1 MRKGLICKTAVF
13 AIALLILLTSV
24 PSTTISGKSNMH
36 TPEQFDD
43 TVEISV
49 NFPGLKGVKNYTIRI
64 TREKYEEL
72 CRVFNNTMKALQ
84 NAETEREACEI
95 FNETI
100 LKLREIGIISPAID
114 IARLQKMVTGNYL
127 RDIHQDR
134 ILKIMEKLNLTEKS
148 DNVLCLVCG
157 AASNTFKMDFSNRIY
172 DMLVRM
178 PSFLIALML
187 YMLAEISSESESPL
201 LFSLSTLSY
210 ALSIPFFILF
220 LIPLSG
226 PVSLLGTICL
236 GCDWGNVFVPFG
248 HTRRYP
254 SQGFLWTKG
263 QKGVKTWDGKFYGNY
278 SWGVLISYFPLLW
291 FSMLMDMLSESVS
304 SAPLEELFYVLSMLL
319 SLYPLILYAPPILVF
334 GDPYPGIAGFSGIY
348 ISVPLDF
355 PGHYGPSFFVGH
367 AIGVSI
373 KEV

>member
-1 MRKGLICKTAVF
+1 
-13 AIALLILLTSV
+13 
-24 PSTTISGKSNMH
+24 MH
-36 TPEQFDD
+36 TPEQTDD
-43 TVEISV
+43 TVKISV

-64 TREKYEEL
+64 TTERYEEL

-134 ILKIMEKLNLTEKS
+134 ILKIMEKQNLTEKS

-304 SAPLEELFYVLSMLL
+304 SAPLEELFYVLSVLL
-319 SLYPLILYAPPILVF
+319 LLYPAILYYPPLALF
-334 GDPYPGIAGFSGIY
+334 GDPHPGIAGFTGIY
-348 ISVPLDF
+348 ISVSLDF
-355 PGHYGPSFFVGH
+355 PGHYGPSFFLGH
-367 AIGVSI
+367 AISVSI

>member
-1 MRKGLICKTAVF
+1 MK
-13 AIALLILLTSV
+13 
-24 PSTTISGKSNMH
+24 
-36 TPEQFDD
+36 
-43 TVEISV
+43 ISV
-49 NFPGLKGVKNYTIRI
+49 NFPGLKSVKNYTMRI

-100 LKLREIGIISPAID
+100 LKLREIGIISPVID
-114 IARLQKMVTGNYL
+114 IARLQKMVTGSYL

-187 YMLAEISSESESPL
+187 YML
-201 LFSLSTLSY
+201 
-210 ALSIPFFILF
+210 
-220 LIPLSG
+220 
-226 PVSLLGTICL
+226 
-236 GCDWGNVFVPFG
+236 
-248 HTRRYP
+248 
-254 SQGFLWTKG
+254 
-263 QKGVKTWDGKFYGNY
+263 
-278 SWGVLISYFPLLW
+278 
-291 FSMLMDMLSESVS
+291 
-304 SAPLEELFYVLSMLL
+304 
-319 SLYPLILYAPPILVF
+319 LYPAILYYPPLALF
-334 GDPYPGIAGFSGIY
+334 GDLHPGIVGFTGIY

-355 PGHYGPSFFVGH
+355 PGHYGPSFFLGH
-367 AIGVSI
+367 ALGVAI
-373 KEV
+373 K